1 VTWSGAAHLVSN
13 VEFVLRAYGDGNI
26 FGEPY
31 GDGPVQVIWLHGW
44 ARRGQDFGAAGA
56 DLAHRGIASVA
67 LDLPGFGASTAP
79 PVAGGARLYA
89 ELVMPAMKE
98 IGGGPYVL
106 VGHSFGGTVACV
118 IAANHP
124 EIVRSLVLT
133 GAPLL
138 RTPSSRKSPPAYR
151 SLRWLHARGLVGA
164 RRMEI
169 ARQKYGSR
177 DYRDASGVM
186 RDVLV
191 ASVNESY
198 EEELTR
204 LNVPVTLLWG
214 EEDREVPLDVATRA
228 SVLLSTTHT
237 LQSLRGIGHLVP
249 SEAPDELA
257 NVVEAL
263 V

>member
-1 VTWSGAAHLVSN
+1 VTWSRAAHHVSN
-13 VEFVLRAYGDGNI
+13 VEFVLRAYGDGTI

-44 ARRGQDFGAAGA
+44 ARRAQDFGAAA
-56 DLAHRGIASVA
+56 TDLAHRGIASAA

-79 PVAGGARLYA
+79 VSAGGARLYA
-89 ELVMPAMKE
+89 ELVMPALKA
-98 IGGGPYVL
+98 IGEGPFVL

-118 IAANHP
+118 VAANHP
-124 EIVRSLVLT
+124 EMVRALVLT
-133 GAPLL
+133 GAPVL
-138 RTPSSRKSPPAYR
+138 RTPSSRKSPLSYR
-151 SLRWLHARGLVGA
+151 TLRWFNAHGLVGA
-164 RRMEI
+164 RRMEN

-177 DYRDASGVM
+177 DYRNASGVM

-204 LNVPVTLLWG
+204 LSVPVTLLWG

-228 SVLLSTTHT
+228 GKVLRTTHT
-237 LQSLRGIGHLVP
+237 LQSLHGIGHLVP
-249 SEAPDELA
+249 TEAPEELA
-257 NVVEAL
+257 NVVGAL